1 MKKEHVTF
9 KNILLLIVCV
19 ALILLIFKSAFN
31 TGKDQKIVSDLPTMN
46 EVEELNELK
55 TATGMS
61 VYEMQHLP
69 TKTIAKSGIPSERY
83 EAVLRELQIKENQVR
98 ALTIVSGTIKDSLK
112 LARLERDEFQNKV
125 WKWEKILPSG
135 TKTFRQMSEKDS
147 ILHESTD
154 IAVAVIDK
162 VEGSGRKARF
172 YTDFYSL
179 DSTNIKFNGASV
191 FRKENAEIRDILQ
204 VDVGAEFQKSF
215 LTPNARVISDVQ
227 LSLFPD
233 GQIIPSVKVGGVY
246 DVQNGIDWFWGAR
259 VKYNLFKIKK
269 RN

>member
-1 MKKEHVTF
+1 MKKSDVTL
-9 KNILLLIVCV
+9 KNVLLLVVSV
-19 ALILLIFKSAFN
+19 ALIVLVFKSMFN
-31 TGKDQKIVSDLPTMN
+31 TGNEKVVADLPTMN
-46 EVEELNELK
+46 EVAELKELK
-55 TATGMS
+55 TKTGMS

-69 TKTIAKSGIPSERY
+69 TKTIAKSGIPRERY
-83 EAVLRELQIKENQVR
+83 EAILRELQIKENQVR

-125 WKWEKILPSG
+125 WKWEKTLPSG

-191 FRKENAEIRDILQ
+191 FRKENTEIRDIVQ
-204 VDVGAEFQKSF
+204 VDVGSEFHKSF

-227 LSLFPD
+227 LSFFPD
-233 GQIIPSVKVGGVY
+233 GQFIPSVKVGGLY
-246 DVQNGIDWFWGAR
+246 DVQNGLDWFWGVR

>member
-69 TKTIAKSGIPSERY
+69 TTKLSNSGIPKKKYDS
-83 EAVLRELQIKENQVR
+83 LLQELNIKENKVR
-98 ALTIVSGTIKDSLK
+98 ALTLFTGTIKDSLK
-112 LARLERDEFQNKV
+112 LSKIELDEAKNKV
-125 WKWEKILPSG
+125 WKWEKTLASG
-135 TKTFRQMSEKDS
+135 TKIVREMSERDS
-147 ILHESTD
+147 VLKESSD

-162 VEGSGRKARF
+162 VEGSGKNARF

-179 DSTNIKFNGASV
+179 DNNIKFNGASV

-233 GQIIPSVKVGGVY
+233 GQIIPSFKVGGVY